1 MCGSARCRILILQS
15 GQFNVI
21 PWGGGYS
28 PIALHIY
35 LNWTTKQWIL
45 SYRTA
50 LGSFQRFKAMGQSK
64 GGQCIY
70 ICICISVLRQLV
82 EQVWAVVDAL
92 AGGGAL
98 LGGPQ
103 PANAL
108 PLIDLSLPHY
118 HLHHLSHSHQ
128 HTFQL
133 IEEEWRTA
141 NIYLICPI
149 QRHCLCTVREK
160 SNQP

>member
-1 MCGSARCRILILQS
+1 
-15 GQFNVI
+15 
-21 PWGGGYS
+21 
-28 PIALHIY
+28 
-35 LNWTTKQWIL
+35 
-45 SYRTA
+45 
-50 LGSFQRFKAMGQSK
+50 MGQSK

-92 AGGGAL
+92 AGGGAH

-128 HTFQL
+128 HTYQV

>member
-1 MCGSARCRILILQS
+1 M
-15 GQFNVI
+15 
-21 PWGGGYS
+21 
-28 PIALHIY
+28 
-35 LNWTTKQWIL
+35 
-45 SYRTA
+45 
-50 LGSFQRFKAMGQSK
+50 
-64 GGQCIY
+64 
-70 ICICISVLRQLV
+70 RQLV

-128 HTFQL
+128 HTF
-133 IEEEWRTA
+133 
-141 NIYLICPI
+141 
-149 QRHCLCTVREK
+149 HM
-160 SNQP
+160 SNFVHFNVIVFVNSPRKVQSTMMPES

>member
-1 MCGSARCRILILQS
+1 MEVGRRGMCRSARCRILILQS

-21 PWGGGYS
+21 PWGGGGDTHQ
-28 PIALHIY
+28 LHSIY
-35 LNWTTKQWIL
+35 TWTGQRNSGFWVTGLLWDVFKDLKQYNGSKLASWL
-45 SYRTA
+45 S
-50 LGSFQRFKAMGQSK
+50 SK
-64 GGQCIY
+64 GGQCIC

-128 HTFQL
+128 HTFHMSDATSL
-133 IEEEWRTA
+133 S
-141 NIYLICPI
+141 L
-149 QRHCLCTVREK
+149 
-160 SNQP
+160 

>member
-1 MCGSARCRILILQS
+1 
-15 GQFNVI
+15 
-21 PWGGGYS
+21 
-28 PIALHIY
+28 
-35 LNWTTKQWIL
+35 
-45 SYRTA
+45 
-50 LGSFQRFKAMGQSK
+50 MGQSK

-70 ICICISVLRQLV
+70 ICIYISVLRQLV